1 MNAKKKSLLLI
12 LVLVIVLGAATV
24 AYRALGDRTGD
35 QVAQEDSGSEEGAS
49 PVTAPDF
56 TVYDADGNEVT
67 LSSLL
72 GKPAVLNFWASTCP
86 PCRVEMP
93 HFQAA
98 YEELGEDVTFIMID
112 GVGSMNGETQDAGQ
126 TYIQEEGYTFP
137 VYFDTEQNAVYTYG
151 ISAFPTTYF
160 IDADGN
166 LVARGMGQLSEEALQ
181 QGLDMIL
188 PEA

>member
-12 LVLVIVLGAATV
+12 LALVVILGAAGI
-24 AYRALGDRTGD
+24 AYRILGTRAGE
-35 QVAQEDSGSEEGAS
+35 QVAQESGGEEGSA
-49 PVTAPDF
+49 PVSAPDF
-56 TVYDADGNEVT
+56 TVYDADSNEVS

-86 PCRVEMP
+86 PCRAEMP

-112 GVGSMNGETQDAGQ
+112 GVGSMNGETQEAGE

-137 VYFDTEQNAVYTYG
+137 VYFDTDQDAVYTYG

>member
-12 LVLVIVLGAATV
+12 LVLVIVLGGAAI
-24 AYRALGDRTGD
+24 AYRTLGARAGE
-35 QVAQEDSGSEEGAS
+35 QVAQESGSGEDAS
-49 PVTAPDF
+49 PVAAPDF

-86 PCRVEMP
+86 PCRGEMP

-112 GVGSMNGETQDAGQ
+112 GVGSMNGETQEAGE

-188 PEA
+188 PET

>member
-1 MNAKKKSLLLI
+1 MNAKKRSLLLI
-12 LVLVIVLGAATV
+12 LALVVILGAATI
-24 AYRALGDRTGD
+24 AYRTLGSGSSE
-35 QVAQEDSGSEEGAS
+35 QVAQESGGEEDAA
-49 PVTAPDF
+49 PVAAPDF
-56 TVYDADGNEVT
+56 TVYDADGNEIT

-86 PCRVEMP
+86 PCRAEMP

-98 YEELGEDVTFIMID
+98 YEELGEDVAFIMID
-112 GVGSMNGETQDAGQ
+112 GVGSMNGETQEAGE

-137 VYFDTEQNAVYTYG
+137 VYFDTDQNAVYTYG

-166 LVARGMGQLSEEALQ
+166 LVARGMGQLSEEALD
-181 QGLDMIL
+181 QGLAMIL
-188 PEA
+188 PES